1 MYNEFKI
8 GDLVTPTRTCESL
21 CEGCAYTVQDVV
33 VWVDHKLLA
42 ILSSQGHNILYD
54 ATGFKLYQPQEKT
67 MSEIID
73 KSPEQH
79 VKEFLKKL
87 EYVLDKDSTVASSLG
102 FTRHIHYGDP
112 TLLLGSDISDIK
124 GVDDIYT
131 YINNSYDQLT
141 SQAAQKRKL
150 ELLDKK
156 AKLDVE
162 LAEINKELE
171 GL

>member
-1 MYNEFKI
+1 MSNEFKV
-8 GDLVTPTRTCESL
+8 GDYVECVSAGASDQIATGYYYRICDTDNSQHKVRITNNSGNCYWYHSRFF
-21 CEGCAYTVQDVV
+21 
-33 VWVDHKLLA
+33 KLLP
-42 ILSSQGHNILYD
+42 
-54 ATGFKLYQPQEKT
+54 T
-67 MSEIID
+67 
-73 KSPEQH
+73 PEQH

-87 EYVLDKDSTVASSLG
+87 EYVLWNDTTVFNHLTVRAEELIMDFDVST
-102 FTRHIHYGDP
+102 IY
-112 TLLLGSDISDIK
+112 

-141 SQAAQKRKL
+141 SQAVQKRKL

>member
-1 MYNEFKI
+1 MSNEFKI
-8 GDLVTPTRTCESL
+8 GDWIEC
-21 CEGCAYTVQDVV
+21 
-33 VWVDHKLLA
+33 VDTGGSEQIKYGYYYRVCDIENHQHRVRIINNSGNCYWYHSRFFKLLP
-42 ILSSQGHNILYD
+42 
-54 ATGFKLYQPQEKT
+54 T
-67 MSEIID
+67 
-73 KSPEQH
+73 PEQH
-79 VKEFLKKL
+79 VKEFLKRL
-87 EYVLDKDSTVASSLG
+87 EYVLVNDNTIGASIDTNG
-102 FTRHIHYGDP
+102 FTKSLRLIAD
-112 TLLLGSDISDIK
+112 LDDID

-171 GL
+171 KL

>member
-1 MYNEFKI
+1 MSNEFKVGDYVECVSVGDSDQIAI
-8 GDLVTPTRTCESL
+8 GYYYRICDIDNSQHKVRITNNSGNCYWYHLRFF
-21 CEGCAYTVQDVV
+21 
-33 VWVDHKLLA
+33 KLLP
-42 ILSSQGHNILYD
+42 
-54 ATGFKLYQPQEKT
+54 T
-67 MSEIID
+67 
-73 KSPEQH
+73 PEQH
-79 VKEFLKKL
+79 VKEFLKRL
-87 EYVLDKDSTVASSLG
+87 EYVLDKDNTTFG
-102 FTRHIHYGDP
+102 RIECWQHIQGAIVLP
-112 TLLLGSDISDIK
+112 SDVTDII

-141 SQAAQKRKL
+141 SQAAQKRKQ

>member
-1 MYNEFKI
+1 MYNPFKI
-8 GDLVTPTRTCESL
+8 GDYVECVSV
-21 CEGCAYTVQDVV
+21 GASDQ
-33 VWVDHKLLA
+33 
-42 ILSSQGHNILYD
+42 I
-54 ATGFKLYQPQEKT
+54 ATGYYYRICDTDNSQHKVRITNNSGNCYWYHSRFFKLMPT
-67 MSEIID
+67 
-73 KSPEQH
+73 PEQH

-87 EYVLDKDSTVASSLG
+87 KYVLWNDTTVFNHLTVRAEELIMDFDVST
-102 FTRHIHYGDP
+102 IY
-112 TLLLGSDISDIK
+112 
-124 GVDDIYT
+124 GVDDVYT

>member
-1 MYNEFKI
+1 MYNPFKI
-8 GDLVTPTRTCESL
+8 GDYVECVSVGASDQIANGYYYRICDTDNS
-21 CEGCAYTVQDVV
+21 Q
-33 VWVDHKLLA
+33 HKVR
-42 ILSSQGHNILYD
+42 ITNNSGNCYWYHSKF
-54 ATGFKLYQPQEKT
+54 FKLMPT
-67 MSEIID
+67 
-73 KSPEQH
+73 PEQH
-79 VKEFLKKL
+79 VKEFLKRL

-112 TLLLGSDISDIK
+112 TLLLASDISDIK

-141 SQAAQKRKL
+141 SQAVQKRKL

>member
-1 MYNEFKI
+1 MSNPFKI
-8 GDLVTPTRTCESL
+8 GDSVECVESGDFKSLITVGQVYKVYKVSQEYIHVKDSYGKLSGFSYNRFTRHEPIKK
-21 CEGCAYTVQDVV
+21 E
-33 VWVDHKLLA
+33 
-42 ILSSQGHNILYD
+42 N
-54 ATGFKLYQPQEKT
+54 T
-67 MSEIID
+67 MQQST
-73 KSPEQH
+73 PEQH

-87 EYVLDKDSTVASSLG
+87 EYVLVNDNTVASSLG

-112 TLLLGSDISDIK
+112 SLFLGSNISDIK

-156 AKLDVE
+156 AALDVE